1 MTNRKN
7 TVNKIKT
14 KIKVVE
20 FFKNTY
26 RIKINEQTVYVIDVI
41 ICHLGLQKIEEIQI
55 RKPVFFLIFL
65 QIFKRNSGKKF
76 I

>member
-14 KIKVVE
+14 KTKVVE

-41 ICHLGLQKIEEIQI
+41 IC
-55 RKPVFFLIFL
+55 
-65 QIFKRNSGKKF
+65 
-76 I
+76 

>member
-14 KIKVVE
+14 KTKTKIVE

-41 ICHLGLQKIEEIQI
+41 IC
-55 RKPVFFLIFL
+55 
-65 QIFKRNSGKKF
+65 
-76 I
+76 